1 MCATGRKTRRQER
14 RVEAGRGAMIKVLF
28 FGPIAAAS
36 GARELS
42 IAHSPGMTLGRLK
55 NMLAAA
61 HPEAMRLAVM
71 LAVNGE
77 HARDLAM
84 PLSDNSEV
92 AFMAKFSGG

>member
-1 MCATGRKTRRQER
+1 
-14 RVEAGRGAMIKVLF
+14 MIKVLF

-42 IAHSPGMTLGRLK
+42 VEYVPGMTLGSLK
-55 NMLAAA
+55 EMLAAKQ
-61 HPEAMRLAVM
+61 PEAMRLATM

-84 PLSDNSEV
+84 VLADNSEV